1 MLDAAALEKL
11 GIHTVTIVWDTFER
25 AAKMHARVQ
34 GIPDAKL
41 VVTPHREG
49 HDTLEVQQEKARTA
63 AAEIVK
69 LLLAS

>member
-1 MLDAAALEKL
+1 MLDAAALEIL
-11 GIHTVTIVWDTFER
+11 GVHTVTIVWDTFER

-49 HDTLEVQQEKARTA
+49 DDSAEIRQAKARLA

-69 LLLAS
+69 LLLAN